1 MKNLQPDWLT
11 QGRIDTEYQKYVIMA
26 YLQAVQHNFS
36 DQKLCP
42 DLPDLRTHYENG
54 LSFRQRKGTLNEAFP
69 KRAVRID
76 AGRQRIEYQSD
87 VPEDAYLTEVDAIME
102 FAVPRFGQLLTE
114 GQKLWE
120 DIAMSLTIEPVG
132 LMPLRPDE
140 GYLLLHRS
148 THSETH
154 IYQFSL
160 TLFDDSQPG
169 GRTVHLHFVETKRKS
184 ISTTFE
190 NMKLD
195 LVRRNRH
202 LPNPA
207 TFMLESKRNYPVQE
221 TLLPIARQ
229 LIVKAVATA

>member
-1 MKNLQPDWLT
+1 MDA
-11 QGRIDTEYQKYVIMA
+11 EYQKYVVMA
-26 YLQAVQHNFS
+26 YLQAVQRNFS
-36 DQKLCP
+36 DDKLCP
-42 DLPDLRTHYENG
+42 DLPDLRTHYENS
-54 LSFRQRKGTLNEAFP
+54 LSFRQRKGTLNGAFP

-76 AGRQRIEYQSD
+76 PERQRIEYETELPD
-87 VPEDAYLTEVDAIME
+87 DAYLSEIDTIMD
-102 FAVPRFGQLLTE
+102 FAVPRFGQLLIE

-132 LMPLRPDE
+132 LLPLCPDE

-148 THSETH
+148 TYAETH

-160 TLFDDSQPG
+160 TLFDDRQPG
-169 GRTVHLHFVETKRKS
+169 GRTVHLHFVEIKRKS
-184 ISTTFE
+184 LSTTFE

-195 LVRRNRH
+195 LVRRHRH

-207 TFMLESKRNYPVQE
+207 TYILESKRNYPVQE

-229 LIVKAVATA
+229 LIAKAVTA